1 MTKMEITEA
10 SAELKT
16 QLQQETRGRL
26 KERLQALYLLK
37 TGQVQNATE
46 LPYLLGRS
54 YSTIKNWLKIY
65 RQRGLKGL
73 LQLQH
78 GGGKSLSLPH
88 PVLVALQERLKTPQ
102 GFSDYQAIQTWLTT
116 TYGIEIP
123 YKTLWGIVPKR
134 LQARLKVVRPHSQA
148 RNESRVADFEKKSP
162 TIKYSGYSL
171 SPTNAFHS
179 LLVSRRE
186 SFWVKNYHS
195 SSAHSSRC
203 EAP

>member
-1 MTKMEITEA
+1 MTKIKIIEEGM
-10 SAELKT
+10 ELKR
-16 QLQQETRGRL
+16 QLQQETRGRQ

-37 TGQVQNATE
+37 TSQVQSATE

-65 RQRGLKGL
+65 RQQGLKGL

-78 GGGKSLSLPH
+78 GGGKRLSLPN

-123 YKTLWGIVPKR
+123 YKTLWGIVHNR
-134 LQARLKVVRPHSQA
+134 LQARPKVVRPHSQA
-148 RNESRVADFEKKSP
+148 RNESAVADFEKKKPSD
-162 TIKYSGYSL
+162 
-171 SPTNAFHS
+171 
-179 LLVSRRE
+179 
-186 SFWVKNYHS
+186 
-195 SSAHSSRC
+195 
-203 EAP
+203 